1 MRPRIR
7 AASLTGYAGLA
18 ASLGL
23 DPGRLT
29 AGVGLSLDD
38 LDAPDRWLPGGQA
51 VRLLEVSAEESGC
64 QDFGVRMAALR
75 RLGNLGP
82 LSVVLRDEPTLRA
95 ALHLLIRYE
104 HSYNEALH
112 MRMSASG
119 HRTTI
124 AMWLEVGEPVPMG
137 QASDLVV
144 GALLGI
150 IRSLVGADWMPES
163 VSFAHDAPEDPT
175 AYHELCGPRVHFA
188 QEFTGLVLRTSQLD
202 AAVLTA
208 DASLRPYTHQYL
220 HRVVAPGALTV
231 TAQARE
237 VVEFLLPLGRCSV
250 DQVGRQLGIG
260 ARELQRR
267 LAAEDE
273 SFSSVVDATRARNA
287 ERHLQSGRLS
297 LTEVSQLLGFAAPSA
312 FSRWFTQHFGTSP
325 SAWRIAARDGYTGAS
340 TPTPSPGSPSP

>member
-23 DPGRLT
+23 DPGRVA

-38 LDAPDRWLPGGQA
+38 LDAPDRWLPGGSA
-51 VRLLEVSAEESGC
+51 VRLLEASAQQSGC
-64 QDFGVRMAALR
+64 HDFGLRMAGVR
-75 RLGNLGP
+75 RLGTLGP

-95 ALHLLIRYE
+95 ALDLLIRYE
-104 HSYNEALH
+104 HSYNEALQ
-112 MRMSASG
+112 MRMRVDG
-119 HRTTI
+119 ELTTI
-124 AMWLEVGEPVPMG
+124 AMWLELGDPAPTG
-137 QASDLVV
+137 QATDLVV

-150 IRSLVGADWMPES
+150 IRSLVRADWMPES
-163 VSFAHDAPEDPT
+163 VSFAHDAPDDPAT
-175 AYHELCGPRVHFA
+175 YHQVCGPRVRFA
-188 QEFTGLVLRTSQLD
+188 QEATELVFRTRELD
-202 AAVLTA
+202 TAVVTS

-220 HRVVAPGALTV
+220 RRVVSPGAVTA

-237 VVEFLLPLGRCSV
+237 AVEFLLPLGRCSV
-250 DQVGRQLGIG
+250 DEVGRQLGIG
-260 ARELQRR
+260 ARELQRQ
-267 LAAEDE
+267 LAAENE

-297 LTEVSQLLGFAAPSA
+297 LTEISLLLGFAAPSA

-325 SAWRIAARDGYTGAS
+325 SAWRIAARDGSTGPS
-340 TPTPSPGSPSP
+340 TRAPAPDPLSP